1 MLARM
6 DEARQVRDF
15 WFGPL
20 PMSAE
25 TLDERMRLWF
35 GGEETPEQRRQR
47 DETIRSRF
55 EGLIERAARGELAAW
70 AHSPRRR
77 LSLILLFDQFPRHIY
92 RGTARAFAYDAQAL
106 GLALSGMQSGA
117 DAALDPVERIF
128 FYMPLQH
135 AESLEVQ
142 EESIAAYLRL
152 LREAPEALRAAF
164 ESTLRYAEQH
174 RSIIERFGRFP
185 HRNRVLGRQST
196 PEEEAWL
203 QTGADSFG
211 Q

>member
-1 MLARM
+1 
-6 DEARQVRDF
+6 
-15 WFGPL
+15 
-20 PMSAE
+20 
-25 TLDERMRLWF
+25 
-35 GGEETPEQRRQR
+35 
-47 DETIRSRF
+47 
-55 EGLIERAARGELAAW
+55 
-70 AHSPRRR
+70 
-77 LSLILLFDQFPRHIY
+77 
-92 RGTARAFAYDAQAL
+92 
-106 GLALSGMQSGA
+106 MQSGA

-196 PEEEAWL
+196 PEEDTWL